1 MNGDFEK
8 TLGLKIRVA
17 RQRAGLT
24 QEELAGRIG
33 RTPESISNIER
44 GQQEPSI
51 KTLHKLGRELG
62 VPVAEFFEEPIHES
76 TGASMERA
84 ELELRLR
91 ELARTLTD
99 SDLAVAVAQI
109 GMFLNRR

>member
-1 MNGDFEK
+1 MTGDFEK

-24 QEELAGRIG
+24 QEDLAGRIG
-33 RTPESISNIER
+33 RTSESISNIER

-51 KTLHKLGRELG
+51 KTLYALGRELG
-62 VPVAEFFEEPIHES
+62 VPVAEFFEEPIFKPS
-76 TGASMERA
+76 DASMARA
-84 ELELRLR
+84 EMELRLR

-99 SDLAVAVAQI
+99 RDLAVAVTQVAA
-109 GMFLNRR
+109 LLARP